1 MIIKQNKMSLP
12 ILYKIVSTNP
22 NSYAL
27 ILLKKIK
34 ICISLILKWWKSFAC
49 RTIPPILIF
58 YYELDFEKQKSFLL
72 IFLNPGNLKA
82 GRQEYEREDGK
93 LSALHHPPDL

>member
-58 YYELDFEKQKSFLL
+58 YYELDFEKQKKLFAYFL
-72 IFLNPGNLKA
+72 KS
-82 GRQEYEREDGK
+82 GK
-93 LSALHHPPDL
+93 SKGWPARI

>member
-27 ILLKKIK
+27 ILLKKNK
-34 ICISLILKWWKSFAC
+34 NMYILNFKMVEKFCVQNYS
-49 RTIPPILIF
+49 TYSYIL
-58 YYELDFEKQKSFLL
+58 L
-72 IFLNPGNLKA
+72 
-82 GRQEYEREDGK
+82 
-93 LSALHHPPDL
+93 